1 MTSPSEQSASVVGLE
16 PARVVAGPTRV
27 TGDVLAVLQRYWGYD
42 TLRPLQDAAI
52 AAGLAKRDSLVVMP
66 TGGGKSLCYQVPAAL
81 ANGLSVVV
89 SPLISLMKDQVDGLR
104 LSGYPAGALHS
115 GVSPEEASEVR
126 AQVASGELKLL
137 YVSPERLVGA
147 GFLSWLAR
155 LYDAGKLASFAI
167 DEAHCIS
174 QWGHDFRPEYRQ
186 LQTVRETLPGV
197 AFHAFTATA
206 TPRVREDI
214 CQQLALRNP
223 TVLVGRFDRPNLTYR
238 IVERAYD
245 PLKQAADVLRR
256 HDGRAAIIY
265 CISRKETEQYAAE
278 LTGMGIRAKAYHA
291 GLNPDK
297 RAKVQN
303 EFLEERLN
311 VVVATV
317 AFGMGIDRGDV
328 RCVIHMG
335 MPKTVEAYQ
344 QETGRAGRDG
354 LASEC
359 VMIYGTSDASR
370 WLRLMERGAE
380 ESDAEPAQIAH
391 GLRVQKELLQHM
403 QNLCGS
409 ARCRH
414 AALSEYFGQQYEQP
428 EELKERGVVGCG
440 ACDICMGELAPVA
453 DSTTIAKKILSCV
466 YRVGQRYGAAYV
478 RDVLTGSM
486 AKTIV
491 ERGHDKLSTHGL
503 LKEMPKERVM
513 ACIQQL
519 IDTGYLGVEMITTAA
534 GGTGAILQ
542 LVPASNAVLKGERD
556 VTLYE
561 PKRER
566 GATRQAAPSVAQFAP
581 SLNAEE
587 TKLFESLRELRRA
600 IAEKKGVPPYV
611 VFSDVTLE
619 ELARVR
625 PGSEEKLLGVRGIGQ
640 IKLREFGGAFIDH
653 IALYCKTHGLQLDAA
668 EGSRPRSAK
677 GQDRARD
684 NAAQIEP
691 KPKKLRHD
699 AAAIFMQGIPLARAA
714 ERLALSASATC
725 DHLCLWIE
733 QTKPASVEPWV
744 DDATYKRVETA
755 LDEVG
760 GSRLRPIWEHLEGKV
775 SYEEIKVV
783 IAHLRS
789 GA

>member
-1 MTSPSEQSASVVGLE
+1 M
-16 PARVVAGPTRV
+16 

-81 ANGLSVVV
+81 AKGLSVVV

-137 YVSPERLVGA
+137 YVSPERLVGG

-186 LQTVRETLPGV
+186 LQTVRETLPKV

-214 CQQLALRNP
+214 CQQLALREP
-223 TVLVGRFDRPNLTYR
+223 TVLVGRFDRPNLSYR
-238 IVERAYD
+238 IIERGSD

-291 GLNPDK
+291 GLNPNV
-297 RAKVQN
+297 RSKVQS

-359 VMIYGTSDASR
+359 VMIYGAQDATRWIKLMELGAQSSDADP
-370 WLRLMERGAE
+370 EQVAE
-380 ESDAEPAQIAH
+380 
-391 GLRVQKELLQHM
+391 GMRVQRELLQHM
-403 QNLCGS
+403 QNVCGS

-414 AALSEYFGQQYEQP
+414 AALSEYFGQTYEQP
-428 EELKERGVVGCG
+428 EELKASGVTGCG
-440 ACDICMGELAPVA
+440 ACDVCLGELTAMS
-453 DSTTIAKKILSCV
+453 DGTTVAKKILSCV
-466 YRVGQRYGAAYV
+466 YRVGQRFGAAHV
-478 RDVLTGSM
+478 RDVLVGSL
-486 AKTIV
+486 AKAIV
-491 ERGHDKLSTHGL
+491 ERGHNELSTHGL
-503 LKEMPKERVM
+503 LREMPKERVM
-513 ACIQQL
+513 GCIQQL
-519 IDTGYLGVEMITTAA
+519 IDKQLLGVEMVTTAA
-534 GGTGAILQ
+534 GGQFAVLH
-542 LVPASNAVLKGERD
+542 LNDASNAVLRGTRE

-566 GATRQAAPSVAQFAP
+566 GAVRPAAAASQLASGVQLSKDEMA
-581 SLNAEE
+581 
-587 TKLFESLRELRRA
+587 LFDSLRNLRRT

-625 PGSEEKLLGVRGIGQ
+625 PSSEEKLLGVRGIGQ
-640 IKLREFGGAFIDH
+640 IKLREFGGAFIEH
-653 IALYCKTHGLQLDAA
+653 LLVYCRENNLQLDAA
-668 EGSRPRSAK
+668 EGSRPRSASR
-677 GQDRARD
+677 QDRARET
-684 NAAQIEP
+684 AIEP
-691 KPKKLRHD
+691 KPKRLRHD
-699 AAAIFMQGIPLARAA
+699 TAAIFMQGIPLARAA
-714 ERLALSASATC
+714 ERLALTVSSTC
-725 DHLCLWIE
+725 DYLCLWIE
-733 QTKPASVEPWV
+733 QTKPANVETWV
-744 DDATYKRVETA
+744 DDATYKRVESA
-755 LDEVG
+755 LDEIG
-760 GSRLRPIWEHLEGKV
+760 GSRLRPIWEQLEGKV
-775 SYEEIKVV
+775 SYEEIKIV